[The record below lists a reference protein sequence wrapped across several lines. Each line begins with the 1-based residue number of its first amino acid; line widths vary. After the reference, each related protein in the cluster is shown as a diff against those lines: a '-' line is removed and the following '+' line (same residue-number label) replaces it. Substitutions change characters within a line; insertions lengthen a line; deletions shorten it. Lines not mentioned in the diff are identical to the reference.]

1 MLIWYKSLIFHSPPF
16 LQVSNLVSRELEA
29 ESIVVFDEAHNIDN
43 VCIEALSVTLDRKAL
58 EESAKSV
65 NLLQK
70 RVSDM
75 KASDSQRLAKEVSR
89 GRLNILKT
97 RLSLFDLTI
106 FDVATILSLQLLQSA
121 GVSRLSTSC
130 AVHLIY
136 LYTIC
141 TFSMQ
146 T

>member
-1 MLIWYKSLIFHSPPF
+1 MIVITNLPFPLISFPFISFHDEFTS

-75 KASDSQRLAKEVSR
+75 KASDSQRLAKEVRWDDVVEGGLDSTV
-89 GRLNILKT
+89 LNY
-97 RLSLFDLTI
+97 SFTI
-106 FDVATILSLQLLQSA
+106 ALHCTPLMSA
-121 GVSRLSTSC
+121 IAIEMRCDGQHHVYC
-130 AVHLIY
+130 
-136 LYTIC
+136 
-141 TFSMQ
+141 F
-146 T
+146 